1 MEKRTEQIEES
12 IGYLDMERE
21 LKRLRKYEELVE
33 FLFECDEIN
42 LMIKEAEYI
51 MDAEEAFNLMHE
63 YKHTG
68 ELPLCQHQ
76 HEDDYDEYEDGH

>member
-33 FLFECDEIN
+33 FLFENPEIN
-42 LMIKEAEYI
+42 LMIKESEYI

-63 YKHTG
+63 YNRTG

-76 HEDDYDEYEDGH
+76 QEDNYDEYEDGH